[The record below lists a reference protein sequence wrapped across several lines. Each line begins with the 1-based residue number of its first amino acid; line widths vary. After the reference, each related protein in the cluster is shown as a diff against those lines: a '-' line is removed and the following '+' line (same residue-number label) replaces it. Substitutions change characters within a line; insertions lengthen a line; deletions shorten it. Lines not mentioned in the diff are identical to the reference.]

1 MKTVKIDGIDW
12 PDIRNGK
19 DELIAGW
26 FDFFILYDE
35 MIQKFDNAQFLEIGT
50 WKGRST
56 VFMAEKIRESGKNIK
71 LTAIDIFGEFVSS
84 GKAQDS
90 TDIYEEF
97 LYNIKPYKDI
107 VTPIKGDSRVIHKD
121 FPDESFDFIFI
132 DGGHDY
138 ETVIEDIRG
147 WFPKLKKGGVFGGHD
162 IDWPGVDRAVSE
174 CFNDFNI
181 RGITWLI
188 NFK

>member
-56 VFMAEKIRESGKNIK
+56 VYMAEKIRESGKNIK

-97 LYNIKPYKDI
+97 LYNIKPYQDI

-121 FPDESFDFIFI
+121 FRMRVLISSLLMEVMTMRLSLRIYV
-132 DGGHDY
+132 DGSQSS
-138 ETVIEDIRG
+138 
-147 WFPKLKKGGVFGGHD
+147 K
-162 IDWPGVDRAVSE
+162 RAACLVVMILTGRE
-174 CFNDFNI
+174 
-181 RGITWLI
+181 
-188 NFK
+188 